1 MAVTNKR
8 IQPLLEPGQIIPSFS
23 LPDADGMMYSPWDY
37 KQRQHLVLL
46 FTRSNS
52 SSETRGLLRAFVQQY
67 PAFREENC
75 SILAITPD
83 PVVSNLRVQEE
94 LHLPFPLL
102 GNPKGEVIA
111 RYTQWDD
118 NLRTLYPGIVLA
130 DRYNALYQ
138 QWTAE
143 QETDLPPIEE
153 LLAVLRYLNN
163 LCIP

>member
-1 MAVTNKR
+1 MADTNK
-8 IQPLLEPGQIIPSFS
+8 QVQLLLEPGHIIPSFS
-23 LPDADGMMYSPWDY
+23 LPDADGMMYSPWNY

-46 FTRSNS
+46 FTRNSS
-52 SSETRGLLRAFVQQY
+52 SSETRGLLRAFAQQY
-67 PAFREENC
+67 PAFREEDC

-83 PVVSNLRVQEE
+83 PVIGNLHVQEE

-102 GNPKGEVIA
+102 GNPKGEVISH
-111 RYTQWDD
+111 YTQWD
-118 NLRTLYPGIVLA
+118 NAAQTLYPSIVLA

-153 LLAVLRYLNN
+153 LLAALRYLNN